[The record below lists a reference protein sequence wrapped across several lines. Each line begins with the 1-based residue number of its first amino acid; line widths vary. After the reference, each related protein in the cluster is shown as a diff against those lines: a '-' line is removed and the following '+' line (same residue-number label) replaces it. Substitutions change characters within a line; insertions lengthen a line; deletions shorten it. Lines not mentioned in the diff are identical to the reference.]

1 MQCRRTFLVVPA
13 SRVDEGAAEG
23 DQRSRQKL
31 AVLGV
36 PSSRDR
42 GPHVLD
48 AGFDGSGSERSLAG
62 FDLRE
67 DGRSSGD
74 ARRRRHFGRDGRGT
88 KSGTRVD
95 AKLAS
100 EEIRARFHLLND
112 CLGIARRAK
121 TADEKDVG
129 VLLVGVEANEFRGMT
144 SRARGF
150 AAREERQRRLMKDG
164 AGHTGDMAALALEP

>member
-36 PSSRDR
+36 PSSRDG

-62 FDLRE
+62 FDLR
-67 DGRSSGD
+67 
-74 ARRRRHFGRDGRGT
+74 
-88 KSGTRVD
+88 
-95 AKLAS
+95 
-100 EEIRARFHLLND
+100 
-112 CLGIARRAK
+112 
-121 TADEKDVG
+121 
-129 VLLVGVEANEFRGMT
+129 
-144 SRARGF
+144 
-150 AAREERQRRLMKDG
+150 
-164 AGHTGDMAALALEP
+164 